1 MSAPP
6 STRRGR
12 AGTTRAGTGA
22 AMHERIRDR
31 RAQVRADAL
40 RRRRTR
46 ILTLVGAVV
55 LAAAVVATALSPLF
69 TITTVVVRGAE
80 GGLEPAVR
88 DALGVRPGDHLL
100 RADLGAAERRVRA
113 LPAVGRVETHRAPP
127 STLEVTVA
135 VRAPAA
141 VVRLADQSWVV
152 DAEGVVLTGGA
163 AELLPRVDAPDATLP
178 LPGEATADPGV
189 RAALA
194 VLDDLPADLALR
206 AERID
211 AEAPRDLRVRLG
223 PGPAGTPGALVRW
236 GPADDTRAKARAVR
250 LLLGERDAPAPRFDP
265 AASLLDVRAP
275 DNPVV
280 VPRR

>member
-1 MSAPP
+1 MSAPT

-12 AGTTRAGTGA
+12 AGVG
-22 AMHERIRDR
+22 MHERFRDR
-31 RAQVRADAL
+31 RAQVRADAR

-46 ILTLVGAVV
+46 ILALAGAVA
-55 LAAAVVATALSPLF
+55 LAAAVVATALSPLL
-69 TITTVVVRGAE
+69 TISTVVVRGAE

-88 DALGVRPGDHLL
+88 DALRVRPGDHLL

-113 LPAVGRVETHRAPP
+113 LPAIAWVQTHRAPP

-152 DAEGVVLTGGA
+152 DGEGVVLAGGA
-163 AELLPRVDAPDATLP
+163 AELLPHVDAPDATLP
-178 LPGEATADPGV
+178 LPGDATRDPGV

-206 AERID
+206 VERIEAD
-211 AEAPRDLRVRLG
+211 APRDLQVRIG
-223 PGPAGTPGALVRW
+223 PGPTGTPGALVRW
-236 GPADDTRAKARAVR
+236 GAPEDTRAKARAVR

-265 AASLLDVRAP
+265 AATLLDVRAP

-280 VPRR
+280 VPRG